1 MLSGVIRPD
10 LLSPQFLVA
19 LAVSISISA
28 SAGDVKL
35 NHLHKIRLKTSS
47 KSIEISPS
55 GSFKSVLFWEAQTEN
70 DCCRELEARILILD
84 FFTCFD
90 PEDLFFC
97 SLMLLLDP
105 LFWFAAA
112 NGALLSSL
120 GTRLTLDQR
129 VCLVTLQFSRVA
141 AVAGG
146 GSCCPLQ
153 LSPPAN
159 MRGILHVCVC
169 VRSAAARLTVR
180 RWFVT
185 LSWRFEA

>member
-1 MLSGVIRPD
+1 M
-10 LLSPQFLVA
+10 
-19 LAVSISISA
+19 
-28 SAGDVKL
+28 
-35 NHLHKIRLKTSS
+35 
-47 KSIEISPS
+47 
-55 GSFKSVLFWEAQTEN
+55 LFWEAQTEN

-90 PEDLFFC
+90 PVDLFLC
-97 SLMLLLDP
+97 SLMLLLDL

-120 GTRLTLDQR
+120 GTPLTPDQR

-141 AVAGG
+141 AAAGG
-146 GSCCPLQ
+146 GSCCTVQQACGGL
-153 LSPPAN
+153 
-159 MRGILHVCVC
+159 LHVC

-185 LSWRFEA
+185 LSWRFEALSRINRFTGVKSQSSSLRLPVTNST